1 MQYLK
6 GVKGTKV
13 VEGGKFLTL
22 SDEAFA
28 NLKVKKKNT
37 CMQTNTMPLPSS
49 CGHRSQALQVVAIK
63 GWQKFISF
71 LEKEMP
77 ISEAEMS
84 IISKAKD
91 DVVAKLVR
99 VVNQLQDCE

>member
-1 MQYLK
+1 
-6 GVKGTKV
+6 
-13 VEGGKFLTL
+13 
-22 SDEAFA
+22 
-28 NLKVKKKNT
+28 
-37 CMQTNTMPLPSS
+37 
-49 CGHRSQALQVVAIK
+49 
-63 GWQKFISF
+63 
-71 LEKEMP
+71 MP